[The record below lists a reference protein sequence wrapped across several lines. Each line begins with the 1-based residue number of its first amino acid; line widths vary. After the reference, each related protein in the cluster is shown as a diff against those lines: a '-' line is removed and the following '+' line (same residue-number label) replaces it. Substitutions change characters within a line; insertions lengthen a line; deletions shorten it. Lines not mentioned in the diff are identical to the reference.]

1 MMKTVTDPVTIA
13 NELRPVLL
21 KLSRQVRRELH
32 ELDLTAG
39 QVSVL
44 GHIASHPEIGVG
56 ALAELEGVSAPRM
69 SKVVRDLCAAGLVAS
84 ERGSDRRRVGLVVT
98 PAGKAVVRSV
108 RNRRTAWL
116 AKRLQQLEPG
126 ELEALEAAL
135 GPLAKLLRGP
145 E

>member
-44 GHIASHPEIGVG
+44 GYIANHPDIGVG

-69 SKVVRDLCAAGLVAS
+69 SKVVRELCAAELVSS
-84 ERGSDRRRVGLVVT
+84 ERGSDRRGHPRRS
-98 PAGKAVVRSV
+98 AGAGAR
-108 RNRRTAWL
+108 
-116 AKRLQQLEPG
+116 
-126 ELEALEAAL
+126 AA
-135 GPLAKLLRGP
+135 RGRP
-145 E
+145 

>member
-1 MMKTVTDPVTIA
+1 MMKTVTDPLTIA

-44 GHIASHPEIGVG
+44 GYIANHPDIGVG
-56 ALAELEGVSAPRM
+56 ALAVLEGVSAPRM
-69 SKVVRDLCAAGLVAS
+69 SKVVRELCAAELVSS

-98 PAGKAVVRSV
+98 PAGKAVLRSV

-135 GPLAKLLRGP
+135 GPLAKLLRGA